1 MAINNLTPITP
12 ELLYDG
18 LVEKLPDKKSRMT
31 EFIRE
36 NKSSGNSYMDLFAQT
51 VRVYGKRDVADYG
64 ELLGVNY
71 RHLDGAVRWMS
82 GMGVHA
88 WMTEYLRLVACDLVE
103 HTDFS
108 FKEIGKIM
116 GFSQSSF
123 SQFFRA
129 YQKMQAWEYRNLKQH
144 GRKRRYFR
152 R

>member
-36 NKSSGNSYMDLFAQT
+36 NKSSGNNYMDLFAQT

>member
-1 MAINNLTPITP
+1 MVKNNLTPITP
-12 ELLYDG
+12 EMLYNG
-18 LVEKLPDKKSRMT
+18 LVENLPDKNSKLT
-31 EFIRE
+31 DFIRE
-36 NKSSGNSYMDLFAQT
+36 NERSGNSYMDLFAQT
-51 VRVYGKRDVADYG
+51 VRIYGKRDVADYG

-123 SQFFRA
+123 SQFFKA
-129 YQKMQAWEYRNLKQH
+129 YQKMQAWEYRNLKKH